1 MKSAHLITACLI
13 VYATAVKDLNAHN
26 TELKAKV
33 AELNTKLVELSV
45 HIRATQMVV
54 AASPLESQNELRA
67 KVEAPVLATCTERKF
82 SNSKDCQSLGD
93 TAHTQVRPGDG
104 LLSRSA
110 RHILE
115 QASHELTQGMQVLAQ
130 ESPSLVQQED
140 SLGESN
146 RSGSVPQAVSTLKK
160 KLKELKVALKP
171 AIVKP
176 KQNVA
181 AIANA
186 NAKATGITELP
197 LTGKP
202 TAQSSTASG
211 GQSSRAVDGN
221 TNTQYSGN
229 SCTHTSTDNP
239 AWWSVDLQAQEAV
252 KTVTVWNRGDC
263 CGSRLNGFQVKVGNS
278 DQQAQASLCGGS
290 NSISQGESKDV
301 DCAHTSPGR
310 WVFVVVPRSV
320 FLTLCEVK
328 VSTSGA
334 GGRKAPSPPS
344 ERQKRKNKGTTAVA
358 GGSPKWGFDLMEGF
372 LGSRKFMYRFKRR
385 GHWRR
390 DTTRHI
396 LQFWRTISVR
406 APGVKREC
414 AKLIQGGDPRR
425 TYKSW
430 VRALTRG
437 KALNFYKNKSQAQLL
452 RVLAAGA
459 FSVCTVQ
466 MTHLK
471 RVSAGFMSLS
481 YAKHLKKKGRAAQP
495 LIAFDLYMPNMK
507 KVMFCES
514 KDPRGVSGNAVCSVR
529 KKSGPITVRI
539 TRFKSSWHVGKQ
551 RSQRGMVYCTCSGKS
566 TRGIGDFN
574 KYVRLGRKFCR
585 WNGRMPNP
593 NPNPP

>member
-1 MKSAHLITACLI
+1 
-13 VYATAVKDLNAHN
+13 
-26 TELKAKV
+26 
-33 AELNTKLVELSV
+33 
-45 HIRATQMVV
+45 
-54 AASPLESQNELRA
+54 
-67 KVEAPVLATCTERKF
+67 
-82 SNSKDCQSLGD
+82 
-93 TAHTQVRPGDG
+93 
-104 LLSRSA
+104 
-110 RHILE
+110 
-115 QASHELTQGMQVLAQ
+115 
-130 ESPSLVQQED
+130 
-140 SLGESN
+140 
-146 RSGSVPQAVSTLKK
+146 
-160 KLKELKVALKP
+160 
-171 AIVKP
+171 
-176 KQNVA
+176 
-181 AIANA
+181 
-186 NAKATGITELP
+186 
-197 LTGKP
+197 
-202 TAQSSTASG
+202 
-211 GQSSRAVDGN
+211 
-221 TNTQYSGN
+221 
-229 SCTHTSTDNP
+229 
-239 AWWSVDLQAQEAV
+239 
-252 KTVTVWNRGDC
+252 
-263 CGSRLNGFQVKVGNS
+263 
-278 DQQAQASLCGGS
+278 
-290 NSISQGESKDV
+290 
-301 DCAHTSPGR
+301 
-310 WVFVVVPRSV
+310 
-320 FLTLCEVK
+320 
-328 VSTSGA
+328 
-334 GGRKAPSPPS
+334 
-344 ERQKRKNKGTTAVA
+344 
-358 GGSPKWGFDLMEGF
+358 
-372 LGSRKFMYRFKRR
+372 MYRFKRR

-585 WNGRMPNP
+585 WNGRMQLRAHWKGGPDPLRQRNSLEWNQSQKRKQKRKKVKKKRKAFSCDTRWSNGKP
-593 NPNPP
+593 AWSRCTRKSPFKMRCMWQKTKAFPKGQCVTKKTYRCTTGSTTVRFETFRGKYDASSRVKVFTRGRWTLLPSACLRRGSSCSYAVCAKNLKLKVGGDGWKVQITAHGKKLNFPSMFLKNKQYYFSFTGRSLSKFCEAAKSSYSCTRREDFKKHCKWLLVWKNNTLTEWCLSKKEKAPVPRSAKAKQACFRAWDERLHESCSERKARGNHKVCKLYTKVGSKIPRIDTSRLDKYIRSIEAMALSQL